1 MNINFKFPNT
11 TFCLIV
17 WYRPKKG
24 TTKPVK
30 RKEIRMATPPN
41 PTAFQMELLKH
52 KVGVSEV
59 RAVKADLDSPLK
71 DTGGLNPYGLQ
82 QSMTRMAA

>member
-11 TFCLIV
+11 TFCLVV

-24 TTKPVK
+24 TAKPVK

-59 RAVKADLDSPLK
+59 RAVKADLSSPVK
-71 DTGGLNPYGLQ
+71 DVSGLNPFTIQ
-82 QSMTRMAA
+82 NAMTRLA